1 MVRKILLWCG
11 IASSLLYVTMN
22 VIAAMRYPGYDS
34 ISQTVSELS
43 AVGAPTRPLWVGLA
57 ALYTALLIAFGI
69 GVWQSAGS
77 KRGLRVAGALLI
89 AYAVFGLA
97 WPPMHQRTVLA
108 AGGGTLTDALHIAW
122 TAVTVLLMVA
132 FIGFAAAVFGNR
144 FRLYSIGTVAAMLV
158 FGYLT
163 SLQAGKL
170 QTNQP
175 TPWMG
180 VEERVNIFVYMLW
193 IVVLGVALLRDR
205 RTTVPR
211 QLRETVS
218 PQEAADLRRE
228 TVT

>member
-1 MVRKILLWCG
+1 MVRKIWLWCG
-11 IASSLLYVTMN
+11 IVSSLLYVAMN

-43 AVGAPTRPLWVGLA
+43 AVDAPTRPLWVALA
-57 ALYTALLIAFGI
+57 ALYTALLIAFGA
-69 GVWQSAGS
+69 GVWQSAGRS
-77 KRGLRVAGALLI
+77 RALRVAGTLLI

-108 AGGGTLTDALHIAW
+108 AGGGTLTDTLHIGW

-132 FIGFAAAVFGNR
+132 FIGFAAAAFGRR
-144 FRLYSIGTVAAMLV
+144 FRLYSVATVVAMLV

-163 SLQAGKL
+163 SLQAGNL
-170 QTNQP
+170 QANQP

-193 IVVLGVALLRDR
+193 IVVLGVALLRAPGSTVR
-205 RTTVPR
+205 RQFRKTAPTPV
-211 QLRETVS
+211 
-218 PQEAADLRRE
+218 ADLRRDA
-228 TVT
+228 VT